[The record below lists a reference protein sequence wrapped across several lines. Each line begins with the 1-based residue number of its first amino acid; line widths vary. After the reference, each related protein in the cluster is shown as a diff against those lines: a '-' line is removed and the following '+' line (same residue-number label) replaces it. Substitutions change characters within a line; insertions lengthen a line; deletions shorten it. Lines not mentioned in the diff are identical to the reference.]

1 MVTGELIVALSRPTI
16 DSASFP
22 IRCNSSSNFSDS
34 VCSESISFNVFDNL
48 RRADFADIAPFEDKD
63 GRGSLAGSC
72 NFQLT
77 QGSLS
82 NMTFP
87 GEGEASQCQSQLNLT
102 VQQLVSLSEE
112 FGQLPVAIAS

>member
-1 MVTGELIVALSRPTI
+1 M
-16 DSASFP
+16 
-22 IRCNSSSNFSDS
+22 
-34 VCSESISFNVFDNL
+34 FDNL